1 MQDEVRLSPLLE
13 LLPYGMH
20 VEIRES
26 TIGGSLI
33 TDFRNSS
40 DERRR
45 IENELASPQVNAV
58 RLNLICGAELALI
71 VAVSLVV

>member
-13 LLPYGMH
+13 LLPYGMY

-33 TDFRNSS
+33 TDFHNSS

-45 IENELASPQVNAV
+45 IENELVSPQVNAV
-58 RLNLICGAELALI
+58 RLNLIRGTELAFI
-71 VAVSLVV
+71 VAVNLVV